1 MRLITHM
8 KFSKVQFL
16 AFYEIIMII
25 LSKMFQIL
33 TFHDTYR
40 KKSTFEFSH
49 DEPKLQKFWQI
60 CFLTL

>member
-16 AFYEIIMII
+16 AFYEILWLF

-40 KKSTFEFSH
+40 KKFKFEFKH

>member
-8 KFSKVQFL
+8 KFSKIQFL
-16 AFYEIIMII
+16 AFYEIIC
-25 LSKMFQIL
+25 KMFQIL

-40 KKSTFEFSH
+40 KKSTFEFKH